1 MPNTEVQSALKA
13 LRLRF
18 NEEFELVQGTRKTQS
33 HLFLVK
39 RGLWSLVWTF
49 IPKQLEERAAKPGL
63 KGAAQLIVEALNGG
77 NPEFAKKLEECVA
90 SARQRIDEK
99 TSEPLNPPISRK
111 NNDE

>member
-1 MPNTEVQSALKA
+1 
-13 LRLRF
+13 
-18 NEEFELVQGTRKTQS
+18 
-33 HLFLVK
+33 
-39 RGLWSLVWTF
+39 
-49 IPKQLEERAAKPGL
+49 L